1 VRRMILGGVVCLTV
15 ACGGSAPAAPSP
27 ASFSGTW
34 NGTITSSLAT
44 ASAPATLTLS
54 QDGSSLSGTWN
65 LVGPDG
71 AATGSLTG
79 GAIGSLL
86 AMTLSPSVQT
96 QCPYT
101 VNATVSNDRMTGV
114 YASFNCTVVSS
125 GSINLAKQ

>member
-1 VRRMILGGVVCLTV
+1 M
-15 ACGGSAPAAPSP
+15 
-27 ASFSGTW
+27 
-34 NGTITSSLAT
+34 
-44 ASAPATLTLS
+44 TLS

-71 AATGSLTG
+71 ATTGSLTG

-101 VNATVSNDRMTGV
+101 VNASVSNTRMTGV

-125 GSINLAKQ
+125 GSIDLTKQ

>member
-1 VRRMILGGVVCLTV
+1 M
-15 ACGGSAPAAPSP
+15 
-27 ASFSGTW
+27 
-34 NGTITSSLAT
+34 
-44 ASAPATLTLS
+44 TLS

-71 AATGSLTG
+71 ATTGSLTG

-86 AMTLSPSVQT
+86 AMTLSPSVPT

-101 VNATVSNDRMTGV
+101 VNASVSNTRMTGV

-125 GSINLAKQ
+125 GSIDLTKQ